1 MTRKSSTWWFS
12 KTNTSSLGF
21 LWPWNAFAISHCQIV
36 TRSAEAQMFQIKMC
50 TTEYNRIYLWI
61 KLTGNAAR
69 RKRCPIRSNMW
80 LVGLQ
85 SLHCLWLGRM
95 RQSCRKLPLSFK
107 FCIFATNYFSCSR
120 TCRVLVSFDSKHLV
134 SAMRQRRDI
143 SSIAWISANGNALL
157 IYRRKF
163 VAPVLLR
170 YSVVKTGHIT
180 FHSNVHQQS
189 GCMFCKTAIQETPW
203 GKNWLL
209 KTMAETENR
218 GKL

>member
-1 MTRKSSTWWFS
+1 MLPEGSDVQFVLTCDWSVFSHSTVYGS
-12 KTNTSSLGF
+12 GACVNLVESF
-21 LWPWNAFAISHCQIV
+21 L
-36 TRSAEAQMFQIKMC
+36 
-50 TTEYNRIYLWI
+50 
-61 KLTGNAAR
+61 
-69 RKRCPIRSNMW
+69 
-80 LVGLQ
+80 
-85 SLHCLWLGRM
+85 
-95 RQSCRKLPLSFK
+95 LSFK
-107 FCIFATNYFSCSR
+107 FCIFAANYFSCSR

-180 FHSNVHQQS
+180 FHSNAHQQS
-189 GCMFCKTAIQETPW
+189 GCMFCKTAVQETPW